1 MFSSLPLFASSYQ
14 VLAKDK
20 PRNSLQLENPIQIQ
34 QKSFQIGTEGEKILS
49 KPAFASGGWLPVDP
63 GVEGITFVGQLP
75 KLLLKTPFAPAEV
88 GICDTLCWVPA
99 AASTEGPGKCS
110 PAQRT
115 TAFPSLSPDLAE
127 DPNLSCGQSYLLSPL

>member
-34 QKSFQIGTEGEKILS
+34 QKSFQIDIEGGRILT
-49 KPAFASGGWLPVDP
+49 KPAFASLSSASGGWFPMDP

-75 KLLLKTPFAPAEV
+75 ELLLKTPFAPAEV
-88 GICDTLCWVPA
+88 SICDTLCWV
-99 AASTEGPGKCS
+99 
-110 PAQRT
+110 
-115 TAFPSLSPDLAE
+115 
-127 DPNLSCGQSYLLSPL
+127 